1 MPDHNRSPAK
11 TPRFAVYGFYGNEN
25 LGDEAI
31 VEAVIDNVR
40 ELIPGAALTCIS
52 VNPVDSEARHEVPA
66 DSIFLPAKEYHSHRD
81 RIAAEGAATS
91 GDPEPA
97 EETADKPSFRQRI
110 KSLPLVGH
118 ILSLIRVMLE
128 IPTIFARERRFV
140 SHIRAVLSRTEAV
153 LISGSNQFLDNFGGW
168 SQFPYTLW
176 MWTFFA
182 KRAKVPVVIMSV
194 GAGPIFSALS
204 MRLIRRAIRRAD
216 YLSLRDTGSVELLG
230 LEPSST
236 NVRPDLAFSHKS
248 ETVVSALNRD
258 FSLDRAPVV
267 GINPMAVHARGYW
280 YEVDDDKYIAYVGK
294 LARLVQE
301 LDIRGNEFIL
311 IANQPRDELVIKD
324 VIDKA
329 VSNGGSRA
337 SLESRF
343 HLSTTVEEY
352 LENAS
357 KADIIIATRFHA
369 TVLGLLLARPVIGL
383 CYYKKSAELLR
394 EFSLGDH
401 AYDIDSFDVE
411 QVVESIDALA
421 REYEAYTRTVASHV
435 IDYRAQLRSQYETV
449 SEMIRPKS

>member
-1 MPDHNRSPAK
+1 MPDDNPSPAA
-11 TPRFAVYGFYGNEN
+11 TPRIAVYGFYGNEN

-40 ELIPGAALTCIS
+40 ELIPGAALTCVS
-52 VNPVDSEARHEVPA
+52 VNPVDSEARHGVAA
-66 DSIFLPAKEYHSHRD
+66 DSIFLPAKEYHSHRE
-81 RIAAEGAATS
+81 RIAAESAATS
-91 GDPEPA
+91 RNTELA
-97 EETADKPSFRQRI
+97 EETAHSPSFRHRLRT
-110 KSLPLVGH
+110 LPLVGS
-118 ILSLIRVMLE
+118 IFSLIRTVLN
-128 IPTIFARERRFV
+128 IPAVIARERRFV

-176 MWTFFA
+176 MWTFLA
-182 KRAKVPVVIMSV
+182 RRARVPVAIMSV
-194 GAGPIFSALS
+194 GAGPVFSALS

-248 ETVVSALNRD
+248 RTVISALNRN

-280 YEVDDDKYIAYVGK
+280 YEVDDEKYTAYVDK
-294 LARLVQE
+294 LARLVAE
-301 LDIRGNEFIL
+301 LDRRDNEFIL
-311 IANQPRDELVIKD
+311 VANQPRDELVIKD
-324 VIDKA
+324 VIESA
-329 VSNGGSRA
+329 VANGSSR
-337 SLESRF
+337 SELESRF
-343 HLSTTVEEY
+343 HMSTTVEEY
-352 LENAS
+352 LHNAS

-394 EFSLGDH
+394 EFALGDH
-401 AYDIDSFDVE
+401 AYDIDRFQIEDVIK
-411 QVVESIDALA
+411 SIDALA
-421 REYEAYTRTVASHV
+421 DNYEHCARLVADRV
-435 IDYRAQLRSQYETV
+435 VDYRAQLQGQYETV
-449 SEMIRPKS
+449 SRIIMPPG